1 MCVQVVGGGWID
13 GWLVGRVDAVRVFM
27 YVCMCAHT
35 AFSACLCGQE
45 FAGERAYVRMYVW
58 SLDCRKAIVAPKDL
72 SVMNTAYI
80 RMYLRGFAGLGLTEA
95 VGGLALR
102 RRRRQAHRDDE
113 ELPWPSSM
121 CVMCLRTWVYACVKK
136 KGRKE

>member
-35 AFSACLCGQE
+35 AFSACPCGQE

-121 CVMCLRTWVYACVKK
+121 YVHM
-136 KGRKE
+136 

>member
-35 AFSACLCGQE
+35 PFSACPCGQE
-45 FAGERAYVRMYVW
+45 FAGERVYVRMYVW
-58 SLDCRKAIVAPKDL
+58 SMVCRKAIVAPKDL

-80 RMYLRGFAGLGLTEA
+80 RM
-95 VGGLALR
+95 
-102 RRRRQAHRDDE
+102 
-113 ELPWPSSM
+113 
-121 CVMCLRTWVYACVKK
+121 
-136 KGRKE
+136 

>member
-1 MCVQVVGGGWID
+1 MLCEFLCMCVCVHIRHLVHVPVVRS
-13 GWLVGRVDAVRVFM
+13 LPENVHM
-27 YVCMCAHT
+27 YVC
-35 AFSACLCGQE
+35 
-45 FAGERAYVRMYVW
+45 MYVW

-121 CVMCLRTWVYACVKK
+121 YICNVSAHMGIRMREKERR
-136 KGRKE
+136 KGMSELMSD

>member
-35 AFSACLCGQE
+35 AFSACPCGQE

-121 CVMCLRTWVYACVKK
+121 CVMCLGTWVYACVKK